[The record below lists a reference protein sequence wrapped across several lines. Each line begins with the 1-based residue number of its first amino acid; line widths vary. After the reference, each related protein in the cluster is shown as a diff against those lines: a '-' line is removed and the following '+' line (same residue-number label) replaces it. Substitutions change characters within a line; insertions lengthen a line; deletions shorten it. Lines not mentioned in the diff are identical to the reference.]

1 MEVLLVTERNR
12 SIRPIKY
19 YVHGMKTY
27 KLVADET
34 MFRSL
39 YILQRPRLTIDDQ
52 ARKQT

>member
-12 SIRPIKY
+12 SLRPIKY

-34 MFRSL
+34 MFRFL

>member
-1 MEVLLVTERNR
+1 MEVLLVAERNR
-12 SIRPIKY
+12 SVHPIKY
-19 YVHGMKTY
+19 YVHGMETY

-39 YILQRPRLTIDDQ
+39 YILQRLRLTIDDQ